1 MAQPA
6 APDTRPVSRPLTR
19 GIVACL
25 LLIAVGGALV
35 VPIYA
40 RSLPKLGPFPF
51 FYWYQLLW
59 VPVVALACW
68 LCYVLL
74 RAKPAAQAGA
84 GPGRARPGRAG
95 PGQAGP
101 GQAGTQR

>member
-6 APDTRPVSRPLTR
+6 APDARAVPGPLTR

-25 LLIAVGGALV
+25 LLVAIGGALV

-40 RSLPKLGPFPF
+40 RSLPKLGAFPF
-51 FYWYQLLW
+51 FYWYQLLL
-59 VPVVALACW
+59 VPVVAAACW

-74 RAKPAAQAGA
+74 RTKPAAQDSPPGAPSGNGA
-84 GPGRARPGRAG
+84 GPA
-95 PGQAGP
+95 QAG
-101 GQAGTQR
+101 ADR